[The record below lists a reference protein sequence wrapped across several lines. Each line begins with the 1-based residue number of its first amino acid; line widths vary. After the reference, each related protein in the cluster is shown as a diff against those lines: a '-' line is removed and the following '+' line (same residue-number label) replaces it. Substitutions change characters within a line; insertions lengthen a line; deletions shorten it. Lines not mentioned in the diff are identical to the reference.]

1 MEKRPLNSDQ
11 GHTADPQGITQ
22 LLSAHRAGD
31 PLALKRLLPLVYP
44 ELKRIARQQLARG
57 KPGATWNT
65 TAVVH
70 EAYLKLV
77 DQTSAQWQDRAHFF
91 AVAAQAMRH
100 LLVDQARKKMSKKRG
115 DGRRQVSL
123 DKVPVSIDQQ
133 AELAL
138 LIDEALTRLE
148 ENNARLCRVFECRY
162 FGGLS
167 EQETVDALEIP
178 LRTVQRDWMKAKAF
192 LRNDLAP
199 A

>member
-1 MEKRPLNSDQ
+1 MKSDQ
-11 GHTADPQGITQ
+11 GRAATPQGITQ
-22 LLSAHRAGD
+22 LLSAHSAGD
-31 PLALKRLLPLVYP
+31 PLALDRLLPLVYP
-44 ELKRIARQQLARG
+44 ELKRIARRQLAKG

-91 AVAAQAMRH
+91 AVAARAMRH
-100 LLVDQARKKMSKKRG
+100 LLVDQARKRVTQKRG
-115 DGRRQVSL
+115 QGRRPVSI
-123 DKVPVSIDQQ
+123 DSVPVTIDQQ

-148 ENNARLCRVFECRY
+148 ETSARLCRVFECRY

-167 EQETVDALEIP
+167 EQETVEALQLP

-192 LRNDLAP
+192 LRYDLAP
-199 A
+199 G